1 MPALILSQLRWLD
14 HVVNGKVSPVCPPP
28 LVLYLWVLCGVI
40 VYECVVVCHRTSVG
54 SCWR

>member
-28 LVLYLWVLCGVI
+28 LVWVWCGVI
-40 VYECVVVCHRTSVG
+40 VYE
-54 SCWR
+54 